1 MRLISRKGCQIV
13 VYLTGCWGDRE
24 IIVVT
29 IVLADECWGTL
40 SKYLPTRPYPYKEK
54 IMKLRQAVSS
64 GFGLSMVLVCAISS
78 AQARPSKALSP
89 SPQTITNPSSSLGGP
104 ITPTQPDF
112 FATINSP
119 VLPESL
125 NQSLDGGF
133 ANQPI
138 PSAEEKTAVPLV
150 GDPPRQ
156 SRGGIINI
164 KTD

>member
-1 MRLISRKGCQIV
+1 MTAIANKSWGILDEYLI
-13 VYLTGCWGDRE
+13 
-24 IIVVT
+24 
-29 IVLADECWGTL
+29 
-40 SKYLPTRPYPYKEK
+40 PMPHPYKER
-54 IMKLRQAVSS
+54 IMKLRNAVLS
-64 GFGLSMVLVCAISS
+64 GIGLSMALVCSTSS
-78 AQARPSKALSP
+78 AQARPSKVLPHSSGAMVK
-89 SPQTITNPSSSLGGP
+89 TSSSLGGP

-112 FATINSP
+112 FTTLNEP
-119 VLPESL
+119 VLPASL

-133 ANQPI
+133 ANQAI

>member
-1 MRLISRKGCQIV
+1 
-13 VYLTGCWGDRE
+13 
-24 IIVVT
+24 
-29 IVLADECWGTL
+29 
-40 SKYLPTRPYPYKEK
+40 
-54 IMKLRQAVSS
+54 MKLPQAVIS
-64 GFGLSMVLVCAISS
+64 GLGLSMVLVCAASS
-78 AQARPSKALSP
+78 AQARPSKALTQSP
-89 SPQTITNPSSSLGGP
+89 KAIAAHQKSAKPSSASLGGP
-104 ITPTQPDF
+104 ITPSQPDF

-119 VLPESL
+119 VLPKSL
-125 NQSLDGGF
+125 NPSLDGSF

>member
-1 MRLISRKGCQIV
+1 MRVIRREGCQIV

-29 IVLADECWGTL
+29 IVLADECWGIL
-40 SKYLPTRPYPYKEK
+40 SKYLPNGSHPYKEK
-54 IMKLRQAVSS
+54 IMKLRQAVFS
-64 GFGLSMVLVCAISS
+64 GFGLSMVLVCTMSG
-78 AQARPSKALSP
+78 AQARPSKALSHP
-89 SPQTITNPSSSLGGP
+89 SKAITKPSSSLGGP
-104 ITPTQPDF
+104 ITPTHPDF

-164 KTD
+164 KMD

>member
-1 MRLISRKGCQIV
+1 
-13 VYLTGCWGDRE
+13 
-24 IIVVT
+24 
-29 IVLADECWGTL
+29 
-40 SKYLPTRPYPYKEK
+40 
-54 IMKLRQAVSS
+54 MKLRHAVFS
-64 GFGLSMVLVCAISS
+64 GLGLSMVLVCVPGAY
-78 AQARPSKALSP
+78 AKPSKATP
-89 SPQTITNPSSSLGGP
+89 HTPAIQKSSSILGGP
-104 ITPTQPDF
+104 ITVTQSDF
-112 FATINSP
+112 FTTVNVP
-119 VLPESL
+119 VVPASL

>member
-1 MRLISRKGCQIV
+1 MKVGGILI
-13 VYLTGCWGDRE
+13 
-24 IIVVT
+24 
-29 IVLADECWGTL
+29 
-40 SKYLPTRPYPYKEK
+40 KYLPNRSHPYKEK
-54 IMKLRQAVSS
+54 IMKLRQAVFS

-78 AQARPSKALSP
+78 AQARPSKALSQ
-89 SPQTITNPSSSLGGP
+89 SPKVIANPSSSLGGP
-104 ITPTQPDF
+104 ITLTQPDF
-112 FATINSP
+112 FATINSS
-119 VLPESL
+119 VLPKSL

-164 KTD
+164 KMD

>member
-1 MRLISRKGCQIV
+1 
-13 VYLTGCWGDRE
+13 
-24 IIVVT
+24 
-29 IVLADECWGTL
+29 
-40 SKYLPTRPYPYKEK
+40 
-54 IMKLRQAVSS
+54 MKLRKAVFS
-64 GFGLSMVLVCAISS
+64 GIGLSMVLVCAASS
-78 AQARPSKALSP
+78 AQAQTSKAVSHP
-89 SPQTITNPSSSLGGP
+89 SQAITKSSSSLGGP
-104 ITPTQPDF
+104 ITVTQSDF

-150 GDPPRQ
+150 GDPPPQ

>member
-1 MRLISRKGCQIV
+1 
-13 VYLTGCWGDRE
+13 
-24 IIVVT
+24 
-29 IVLADECWGTL
+29 
-40 SKYLPTRPYPYKEK
+40 
-54 IMKLRQAVSS
+54 MKLRQAVFS
-64 GFGLSMVLVCAISS
+64 GFGLSMVLVCAMSS
-78 AQARPSKALSP
+78 AQARPSKALPHSSISP
-89 SPQTITNPSSSLGGP
+89 SPKAITNPSSSLGGP

>member
-1 MRLISRKGCQIV
+1 
-13 VYLTGCWGDRE
+13 
-24 IIVVT
+24 
-29 IVLADECWGTL
+29 
-40 SKYLPTRPYPYKEK
+40 
-54 IMKLRQAVSS
+54 MKLRQAVFS
-64 GFGLSMVLVCAISS
+64 GFGLSMVLVCAMSS
-78 AQARPSKALSP
+78 AQARPSKALSQSPKAIAKP
-89 SPQTITNPSSSLGGP
+89 SSSSSLGGP
-104 ITPTQPDF
+104 ITSTQPDF

>member
-1 MRLISRKGCQIV
+1 
-13 VYLTGCWGDRE
+13 
-24 IIVVT
+24 
-29 IVLADECWGTL
+29 
-40 SKYLPTRPYPYKEK
+40 
-54 IMKLRQAVSS
+54 MKLRNAVFS
-64 GFGLSMVLVCAISS
+64 GLGLSIVLVCAASS
-78 AQARPSKALSP
+78 AQARPSKAVPHS
-89 SPQTITNPSSSLGGP
+89 SQAMTKSSSSLGGP

-112 FATINSP
+112 FTIVNAP
-119 VLPESL
+119 VLPASL

-133 ANQPI
+133 ASQPI